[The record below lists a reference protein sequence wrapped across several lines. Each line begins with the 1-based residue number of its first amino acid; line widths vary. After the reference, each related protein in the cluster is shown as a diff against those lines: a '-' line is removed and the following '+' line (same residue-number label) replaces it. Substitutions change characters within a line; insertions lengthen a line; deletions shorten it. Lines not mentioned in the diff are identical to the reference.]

1 MKVALAQIDMRLG
14 DLEGICSRIEAQV
27 SLAKEQGAKILCTPS
42 PLFGGL
48 MPGSL
53 IASSDYEHD
62 LLHALGDLAERV
74 ESSGVTC
81 LVPAAVAYEDA
92 PLFEVFLL
100 KDGKVIP
107 ARTVMA
113 MQRGEQCD
121 DLWAPPIFDIC
132 GMRVAVTFDAE
143 RDIPKLPTGCDLV
156 VFFQVNAFDMT
167 SSITTSVAAVGDGRF
182 RDLVGNKSVWLACMS
197 PVGAYDEATYTG
209 GSFFMDDA
217 GRVVSMAPSFEES
230 LLVQDVQRG
239 VTMPCVPDYAL
250 PRFNREEWLW
260 QTLVLSLR
268 DTAAAQG
275 TTRAVVR
282 LDGDL
287 ATSLTAALCVDAF
300 GSRNVLGLIVTRET
314 ASTAAQDEAEQR
326 RLRLAR
332 TVALN
337 LRVRT
342 VEREGLHSL
351 VPLRADLAV
360 PARSDLWQRVA
371 GLYLSEIAEGFE
383 ALAVSSLTKTAA
395 ALAAPSYDGAYLGDI
410 APFADVYLTEL
421 EFVARVRN
429 RASAVVP
436 SSLVTLAS
444 VGATMDGLLGRAV
457 AGLGELPDYGERALQ
472 ALGGLEP
479 GQVDAALEAH
489 VDRNATFAEIPL
501 ASSRPQAVSL
511 LLLLVRQG
519 ERARRSL
526 PLTPIVSARSF
537 AERAWPQMLAW
548 SDRGHADEDAVT
560 LSGLAR
566 AEIERFE
573 SHGAE
578 AGERMRNEIMGLLG
592 GLMGI
597 TPEQMD
603 ELRSDEGQRRIREN
617 LKKFEDQVQD
627 AIGKMIGDAGDDGED
642 GPAMPFGPSGSMSP
656 QGDSSRQAP
665 HPFTFFSDN

>member
-132 GMRVAVTFDAE
+132 GTRVAVTFDAE

-656 QGDSSRQAP
+656 QGDSSGQTP

>member
-27 SLAKEQGAKILCTPS
+27 QLAAEQGVKVLCTPS

-53 IASSDYEHD
+53 IASTDYEHD
-62 LLHALGDLAERV
+62 LLHALGDLAGRLA
-74 ESSGVTC
+74 STDVTC

-100 KDGKVIP
+100 KDGKVVP

-113 MQRGEQCD
+113 MQRGGRGD
-121 DLWAPPIFDIC
+121 DVWTPPIFDIC
-132 GMRVAVTFDAE
+132 GTRVAVTFDAA
-143 RDIPKLPTGCDLV
+143 RDVPDLPTGCDLV

-167 SSITTSVAAVGDGRF
+167 SAVTTSVAAVDDGHF
-182 RDLVGNKSVWLACMS
+182 RDLVERKSVWLACMA

-239 VTMPCVPDYAL
+239 VAMPSVPDYAL

-260 QTLVLSLR
+260 QALVLSLR
-268 DTAAAQG
+268 DTAAARG

-300 GSRNVLGLIVTRET
+300 GSRNVLGLIVTRESTDT
-314 ASTAAQDEAEQR
+314 ALQDDAEQR

-342 VEREGLHSL
+342 VEREGLDSL
-351 VPLRADLAV
+351 VPLRADMEA
-360 PARSDLWQRVA
+360 PTRSDLRQRVA
-371 GLYLSEIAEGFE
+371 GLYLSEIAGGFD

-395 ALAAPSYDGAYLGDI
+395 ALAAPSYADAYLGDV
-410 APFADVYLTEL
+410 APFGDVYLTEL

-444 VGATMDGLLGRAV
+444 VSAAMDELIGRAL
-457 AGLGELPDYGERALQ
+457 AGLVELSDYGERALR
-472 ALGGLEP
+472 ALSELEP
-479 GQVDAALEAH
+479 GQVDTALEAH
-489 VDRNATFAEIPL
+489 IDRNAPFEEIPL
-501 ASSRPQAVSL
+501 ASARPQAVSL
-511 LLLLVRQG
+511 LLMLVRQG
-519 ERARRSL
+519 EGARRSL
-526 PLTPIVSARSF
+526 PMVPIVSARSF
-537 AERAWPQMLAW
+537 AERVWPQTLAW
-548 SDRGHADEDAVT
+548 SDRGHAGEDAVT

-597 TPEQMD
+597 SPEQME

-617 LKKFEDQVQD
+617 LRKFEDQVQD
-627 AIGKMIGDAGDDGED
+627 AIGKMIGGSGDGGDEGPSVPQQGGSS
-642 GPAMPFGPSGSMSP
+642 GPAPSPFS
-656 QGDSSRQAP
+656 
-665 HPFTFFSDN
+665 FFSDN